1 MHYDTLIY
9 SHSPNKYRCI
19 VLPHV
24 RSFLLLPEIPSIL
37 LIIALDPERSR
48 VGMHLYGSGSM
59 SMKTPAVSSIYTLF
73 Y

>member
-24 RSFLLLPEIPSIL
+24 RSFLLLPEIPSIPF
-37 LIIALDPERSR
+37 IITLDPERSF
-48 VGMHLYGSGSM
+48 VGMRLYGSGSM
-59 SMKTPAVSSIYTLF
+59 SIKTLAVSSMYPLF